1 MQPWRGRPS
10 VLGAA
15 LVLCAAALGQDGG
28 RDSGTEGKP
37 LLFLRWRRT
46 PESARVYAAMWQA
59 LERHFGVIARR
70 RLAELDGDK
79 ERALAFLAR
88 NADAAAVIALDA
100 ESAAAATAGLPG
112 ALLLTLHP
120 GPGTTVDTR
129 ADREQWSGCLA
140 LFKPGAR
147 RIALF
152 GPAEMLPGYVTVV
165 CTSAEQARGCDLA
178 WVSEGGPGDAAELR
192 RALDALR
199 IPLVTTS
206 PLLPDEQPALR
217 LRPDAAGVG
226 RRAAAI
232 ALWRMRDGAEPPPGR
247 VSKMT
252 LSLDL
257 RAARAA
263 GHEIPLAA
271 IARADSIRR

>member
-1 MQPWRGRPS
+1 MPWHRTS
-10 VLGAA
+10 SLALA
-15 LVLCAAALGQDGG
+15 LVLCVGAFGQDGG
-28 RDSGTEGKP
+28 RDTGTEGKP

-46 PESARVYAAMWQA
+46 PESARGYATMWQA
-59 LERHFGVIARR
+59 LEPHFGVIARR
-70 RLAELDGDK
+70 RLAELDGDG
-79 ERALAFLAR
+79 ERALLFLQR
-88 NADAAAVIALDA
+88 NADAAAVVAFDA
-100 ESAAAATAGLPG
+100 ESAAVAKAELPG

-129 ADREQWSGCLA
+129 ADRAQWGDCLA

-152 GPAEMLPGYVTVV
+152 GPAETLPGFVTVV
-165 CTSAEQARGCDLA
+165 CTSPEQARGCDLA
-178 WVSEGGPGDAAELR
+178 WVPEAGPGDAADLR
-192 RALDALR
+192 RALDTLR

-206 PLLPDEQPALR
+206 SLLPDEQAALR

-232 ALWRMRDGAEPPPGR
+232 ALLALRDGAAPPPGR

-263 GHEIPLAA
+263 GHEVPLAA